1 MNLHGKSKK
10 KAAIFGGTFDPFHNG
25 HLKIIDYVLENF
37 NIDKIFLVPAG
48 NQYMKPILPKTTPA
62 QRFDMCKLGARS
74 HLIEIIDYEIKKTSP
89 SYTFE
94 TLNYLEKNKSE
105 FSISYIILGT
115 DAYDEISLWKKS
127 EFLINKYKFILIK
140 RDQKNYIKEKNIFPV
155 AKLSSI
161 SSSNIRKKIRKKESI
176 LLDTPMEIQ
185 KYITDNNLYKHE

>member
-155 AKLSSI
+155 EKLSSI

>member
-48 NQYMKPILPKTTPA
+48 NQYMKPIPPKTTPA
-62 QRFDMCKLGARS
+62 QRFDMCKLGVRS

-105 FSISYIILGT
+105 FSIRYIILGT

-140 RDQKNYIKEKNIFPV
+140 RDQKNYVKDKNIFPV

-161 SSSNIRKKIRKKESI
+161 SSSNIRRKIRKKESI

>member
-127 EFLINKYKFILIK
+127 EFLINKYKFILIE